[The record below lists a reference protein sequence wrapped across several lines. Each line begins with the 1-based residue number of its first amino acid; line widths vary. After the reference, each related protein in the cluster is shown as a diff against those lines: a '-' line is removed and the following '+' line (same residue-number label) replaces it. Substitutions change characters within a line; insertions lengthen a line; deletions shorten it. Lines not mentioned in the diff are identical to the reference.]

1 MKISRI
7 EIKKYG
13 PLSLKMPITPSDFNL
28 FWGLNEKG
36 KSLVIEAILSN
47 LPVSTPTGDRSS
59 WSKELRSID
68 ENDVLIEV
76 EEEKEIY
83 NNKKGK
89 MLKLN
94 LSRVDIYNLFF
105 VLNSNV
111 MYDFE
116 GKKDRELFQ
125 RALDTM
131 SSTYIDTLKDVKKK
145 LLEMNK
151 LTEKLELKSTASD
164 DYLGERYTKAQEVL
178 KSIDDLMKKIE
189 EEKYQ
194 EVELR
199 VAEIKRELEEISK
212 REGVMKS
219 KRDERIME
227 KTSELMD
234 MYYDL
239 MNRADF
245 YKMYDDE
252 ALEVFRNLYVELDKV
267 KERIENLR
275 EKELKYLDERIA
287 ELSARLV
294 EAGKV
299 KSEMQRIE
307 VTEKMLRDKL
317 VEYKLAEQ
325 GYKSDLKR
333 KKSLNILYIVSLA
346 LFFVSFFVTVRVKNP
361 YLLFIPGALAVISI
375 VSIWQFISVSQS
387 IKNFL
392 ALKAE
397 VFDRARILGLKS
409 LEIEGLEAELDGIKN
424 DLGEREKEFERIKAE
439 KETIEKERRLKE
451 AELKELEEKRIELET
466 RIEFEAEKYRVEG
479 LDDFEK
485 KVEERRNLQSKARE
499 YFKELEGLW
508 HSTILEYQDEN
519 DFMSK
524 VQDQLKKIRMQ
535 KIEGVAVEYNPQELE
550 NIEERK
556 KALTEEKQELE
567 GRIQWLYREYTKI
580 QNVAEDVI
588 KEGFFI
594 DTFSDLIEC
603 KNRLEQFVN
612 EQDENKKLTRFIVGA
627 IEDEITV
634 SQARL
639 NDLFSD
645 LTETSKIFESIT
657 DGRYR
662 SVKYD
667 EAKSSI
673 VVEDAKGNILDIFKL
688 SGGTID
694 QLFFSIRVGL
704 GMKMLQGK
712 KGFFVFDDPF
722 VKSDGERLQREL
734 DLLAKISEEGWQV
747 LFFSCK
753 DEVKSYLLDKY
764 PQKINFFDLNM
775 NSVLSHEV

>member
-199 VAEIKRELEEISK
+199 IAEIKRELEEISK

-245 YKMYDDE
+245 YKIYDDE

-267 KERIENLR
+267 K
-275 EKELKYLDERIA
+275 
-287 ELSARLV
+287 
-294 EAGKV
+294 
-299 KSEMQRIE
+299 
-307 VTEKMLRDKL
+307 
-317 VEYKLAEQ
+317 
-325 GYKSDLKR
+325 
-333 KKSLNILYIVSLA
+333 
-346 LFFVSFFVTVRVKNP
+346 
-361 YLLFIPGALAVISI
+361 
-375 VSIWQFISVSQS
+375 
-387 IKNFL
+387 
-392 ALKAE
+392 
-397 VFDRARILGLKS
+397 
-409 LEIEGLEAELDGIKN
+409 
-424 DLGEREKEFERIKAE
+424 
-439 KETIEKERRLKE
+439 
-451 AELKELEEKRIELET
+451 
-466 RIEFEAEKYRVEG
+466 
-479 LDDFEK
+479 
-485 KVEERRNLQSKARE
+485 
-499 YFKELEGLW
+499 
-508 HSTILEYQDEN
+508 
-519 DFMSK
+519 
-524 VQDQLKKIRMQ
+524 
-535 KIEGVAVEYNPQELE
+535 
-550 NIEERK
+550 
-556 KALTEEKQELE
+556 
-567 GRIQWLYREYTKI
+567 
-580 QNVAEDVI
+580 
-588 KEGFFI
+588 
-594 DTFSDLIEC
+594 
-603 KNRLEQFVN
+603 
-612 EQDENKKLTRFIVGA
+612 
-627 IEDEITV
+627 
-634 SQARL
+634 
-639 NDLFSD
+639 
-645 LTETSKIFESIT
+645 
-657 DGRYR
+657 
-662 SVKYD
+662 
-667 EAKSSI
+667 
-673 VVEDAKGNILDIFKL
+673 
-688 SGGTID
+688 
-694 QLFFSIRVGL
+694 
-704 GMKMLQGK
+704 
-712 KGFFVFDDPF
+712 
-722 VKSDGERLQREL
+722 
-734 DLLAKISEEGWQV
+734 
-747 LFFSCK
+747 
-753 DEVKSYLLDKY
+753 
-764 PQKINFFDLNM
+764 
-775 NSVLSHEV
+775 